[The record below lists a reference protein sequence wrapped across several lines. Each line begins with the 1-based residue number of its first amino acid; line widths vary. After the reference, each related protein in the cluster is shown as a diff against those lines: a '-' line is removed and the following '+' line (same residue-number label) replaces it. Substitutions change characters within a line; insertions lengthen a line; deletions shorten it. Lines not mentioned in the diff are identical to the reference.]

1 MAPSPRKQAPS
12 TPKKIS
18 QPSPT
23 KGTRTSPRKKAWG
36 SPAKATAKFR
46 SEIFSSDE
54 FAELS
59 NKSWAEITEEDEELS
74 NRLEAERGCKS
85 DSRRKGQPK
94 RASNSQNKSKF
105 IRSLELTNEV
115 FKSTST
121 RRSQRSKSRTRNG
134 NVVETESEEVM
145 ETIVLETSS
154 GPISR
159 KRCLSNASTINEE
172 GSPSKRRMDTG
183 KTNRKAPRARLFNSS
198 DSSSVTSSPSRR
210 DHWEE
215 PTLGWCTD
223 DAVLKRRSREID
235 RAKEKAVYQRYIAE
249 VPIRDRVKG
258 QHPRTPNKLINFSR
272 RSWDTQIKKWKRS
285 LYEYCGEEP
294 SESVNTSFCSY
305 SDDAMSESGDTD
317 KETENR
323 NILRNLE
330 IPVPMRPEV
339 DSMASLLGKFDV
351 DSQMGI
357 DESTLKASTNSDP
370 SAPTD
375 FSKLSHQH

>member
-1 MAPSPRKQAPS
+1 M
-12 TPKKIS
+12 
-18 QPSPT
+18 
-23 KGTRTSPRKKAWG
+23 
-36 SPAKATAKFR
+36 KATSKFQ
-46 SEIFSSDE
+46 SDLFSADE
-54 FAELS
+54 FADLS
-59 NKSWAEITEEDEELS
+59 NKSWAEITEEDDSLS
-74 NRLEAERGCKS
+74 NRLDAERQCKS

-94 RASNSQNKSKF
+94 RANNSQNKTKF
-105 IRSLELTNEV
+105 VRSLELTNEV
-115 FKSTST
+115 FQATSS

-134 NVVETESEEVM
+134 NVVEIETEEKM

-159 KRCLSNASTINEE
+159 KRCLSNASTINEG
-172 GSPSKRRMDTG
+172 GSPSKRRVETG
-183 KTNRKAPRARLFNSS
+183 KANRKAPRARLFNGS
-198 DSSSVTSSPSRR
+198 DSSSVASSPSRK

-223 DAVLKRRSREID
+223 DATLKRRSREID

-249 VPIRDRVKG
+249 VPLRDRVKG

-305 SDDAMSESGDTD
+305 SDSDAMSESGDKDED
-317 KETENR
+317 KEIENR
-323 NILRNLE
+323 SILRNLD

-357 DESTLKASTNSDP
+357 DESTLKASTNADP

-375 FSKLSHQH
+375 FSKLSNLQ